1 MNATLVRA
9 EAARLSVTPNATMTT
24 LSSPSLSGSA
34 QSLWRTTM
42 EPGQRGPLH
51 SFDVEQIWTVLSGT
65 PRIVV
70 EGQEYSLSAGD
81 TLRISADA
89 KRQVFAD
96 ADAATFVVCADGTAH
111 ATPAD
116 GESVAP
122 GWIV

>member
-9 EAARLSVTPNATMTT
+9 EDARISVTPNATMTT

-34 QSLWRTTM
+34 NSLWRTNM
-42 EPGQRGPLH
+42 KPGQRGPLH
-51 SFDVEQIWTVLSGT
+51 SFDVEQIWTVLNGT

-70 EGQEYSLSAGD
+70 EGQEYSLSPGD
-81 TLRISADA
+81 TLRISAGA
-89 KRQVFAD
+89 MRQVFTD
-96 ADAATFVVCADGTAH
+96 DAATFVVCADGTAH
-111 ATPAD
+111 ARPAD

>member
-9 EAARLSVTPNATMTT
+9 EDARISVTPNATMTT

-34 QSLWRTTM
+34 YSLWRTNM

-81 TLRISADA
+81 TLRISAGA
-89 KRQVFAD
+89 MRQVFAD
-96 ADAATFVVCADGTAH
+96 DAATFVVCADGAAH
-111 ATPAD
+111 ASPVD

-122 GWIV
+122 HWIV

>member
-9 EAARLSVTPNATMTT
+9 EDVRVSVTPNATMTT

-34 QSLWRTTM
+34 HSLWRTTM

-51 SFDVEQIWTVLSGT
+51 SLDVEQVWTVLAGT

-70 EGQEYSLSAGD
+70 EGQQYSLSAGD
-81 TLRISADA
+81 TLRISAGA
-89 KRQVFAD
+89 MRQVFAD
-96 ADAATFVVCADGTAH
+96 DAATFVVCGDGAAR
-111 ATPAD
+111 ATPAN

-122 GWIV
+122 PWIV